1 VTTGPEAGAVRTLLP
16 VAVAVAVAEVDDR
29 PTLYPDEA
37 ALVASAGHQRRREF
51 AAGRVCAHAALR
63 TLGRDGEPIG
73 RGRRGEP
80 LWPAGVVGSISHAGG
95 LAAAAAAL
103 VGDAWAVGL
112 DIESLDPPLS
122 PPDERF
128 VLAGAAASTLGGDD
142 HPLAPYRAK
151 IAFSAKETVFK
162 CVYPH
167 TEWML
172 EFGDVDLSLDLDN
185 GAFVATLD
193 SRFCAAPLTSVVLA
207 GRFAVSQTHIFTAL
221 WLPPPPGPH

>member
-1 VTTGPEAGAVRTLLP
+1 VTTRAEAGAARTLLP
-16 VAVAVAVAEVDDR
+16 DTVAVAVA
-29 PTLYPDEA
+29 PTHDAASLCPDEA
-37 ALVASAGHQRRREF
+37 TLVASAGPQRRREF
-51 AAGRVCAHAALR
+51 AAGRACAHAALR
-63 TLGRDGEPIG
+63 ALGRDGEPIG
-73 RGRRGEP
+73 RGGGGEP

-103 VGDAWAVGL
+103 VGDASAIGL

-142 HPLAPYRAK
+142 HPLAPYRSK

-162 CVYPH
+162 CLYPH
-167 TEWML
+167 TGWLL

-185 GAFVATLD
+185 GGYVATVD
-193 SRFCAAPLTSVVLA
+193 SRFCGGGLA
-207 GRFAVSQTHIFTAL
+207 GVALSGRFAVSHTHIFTAL
-221 WLPPPPGPH
+221 WLPPRA